1 MNPWK
6 SPITTLLGLAAGG
19 LHLFATGSNLK
30 NVLAAVAI
38 SALGAFAKDEFSVG
52 K

>member
-6 SPITTLLGLAAGG
+6 SPITTALGLAAGG
-19 LHLFATGSNLK
+19 LHLFATGTNWK
-30 NVLAAVAI
+30 NVIAAVAV
-38 SALGAFAKDEFSVG
+38 SALGAFAKDEFNLG

>member
-1 MNPWK
+1 MTLSK

-19 LHLFATGSNLK
+19 AQ
-30 NVLAAVAI
+30 LAAGGTGWKQILAALATA
-38 SALGAFAKDEFSVG
+38 ALGAFAKDEISLG